1 MKKTLLIAAVLLGL
15 TGAAQAECPFPKAP
29 ATIPDGKTASEP
41 DMIAAMKEFKAYND
55 EVQGFAKC
63 LDDESNDPS
72 LSPPQKMQLKTLQR
86 KKEDAAM
93 KELQEK
99 AAAFNEQVRVFKA
112 RSG

>member
-1 MKKTLLIAAVLLGL
+1 MTKRLLLASVLLGAAL
-15 TGAAQAECPFPKAP
+15 TAQAECPFPKAP
-29 ATIPDGKTASEP
+29 AAIPDGKSASEP

-63 LDDESNDPS
+63 LDEEASDPS
-72 LSPPQKMQLKTLQR
+72 LSPPQKMQMKTLQ
-86 KKEDAAM
+86 KKKQDTAM

-99 AAAFNEQVRVFKA
+99 AAAFNEQVRVFKG

>member
-1 MKKTLLIAAVLLGL
+1 MKKRLLLASVLMGMAL
-15 TGAAQAECPFPKAP
+15 TAQAECPFPKPP

-41 DMIAAMKEFKAYND
+41 DMIAAMKEFKAYNE

-63 LDDESNDPS
+63 LDEESNDPA
-72 LSPPQKMQLKTLQR
+72 LSPPQKMQLKTLQ
-86 KKEDAAM
+86 KKKQDAAM

-99 AAAFNEQVRVFKA
+99 AAAFNEQVRVFKS

>member
-1 MKKTLLIAAVLLGL
+1 MTKRLLMTCVLMGV
-15 TGAAQAECPFPKAP
+15 TFVAHAECPFPKAP

-41 DMIAAMKEFKAYND
+41 DMVAAMKAFKSYNE

-63 LDDESNDPS
+63 LDDESSDPS
-72 LSPPQKMQLKTLQR
+72 LSPPQKMQLKTLQ
-86 KKEDAAM
+86 KKKQDAAM

-99 AAAFNEQVRVFKA
+99 AAAFNEQVRVFKS